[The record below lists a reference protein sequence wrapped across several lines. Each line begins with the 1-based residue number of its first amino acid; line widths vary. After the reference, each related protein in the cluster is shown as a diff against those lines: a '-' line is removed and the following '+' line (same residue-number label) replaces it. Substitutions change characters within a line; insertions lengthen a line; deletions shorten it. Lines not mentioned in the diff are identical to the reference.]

1 MPRKQDPISRIIN
14 DYASLDTAGRAQVDS
29 TLRGFRL
36 ATTGGSPTGSTAR
49 RAPVTPRATK
59 PVTGVVTPSENS

>member
-36 ATTGGSPTGSTAR
+36 ATTGVPGSTAR
-49 RAPVTPRATK
+49 RAPVTPRTTK

>member
-14 DYASLDTAGRAQVDS
+14 DYASLDTASRAQVDS

-36 ATTGGSPTGSTAR
+36 ATTGVPGSTAR
-49 RAPVTPRATK
+49 RAPVTPRVTK
-59 PVTGVVTPSENS
+59 PVSGVVTPSDTNN